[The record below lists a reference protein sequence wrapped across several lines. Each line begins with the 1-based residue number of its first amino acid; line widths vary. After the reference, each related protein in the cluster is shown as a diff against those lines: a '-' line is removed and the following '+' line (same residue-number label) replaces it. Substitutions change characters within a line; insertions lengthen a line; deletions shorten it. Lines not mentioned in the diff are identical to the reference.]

1 MSYDNA
7 KACAVVETSDVSQNM
22 INVDQKVTEI
32 QPENYNTIGEANLQ
46 PPGKRFFDVFNL
58 EIEMNFDIN

>member
-46 PPGKRFFDVFNL
+46 PPGKNFFNVFNL